1 MARHDITALQR
12 AIVRYHREY
21 GNWPAA
27 SDAQNLDI
35 RFGGRRSNAEV
46 IRVLR
51 AEAGTGNPNH
61 ELNPQ
66 RMIFIEIEPHK
77 EGFSGISPEGEFLD
91 PWGMPYQIVLD
102 TSYDNIVQVNNSVY
116 GRVPG
121 VGVLIWSLGP
131 DRKSETRD
139 DLLSWQAESPRF

>member
-1 MARHDITALQR
+1 MARHDIAALQR

-27 SDAQNLDI
+27 TDDLNLDV

-51 AEAGTGNPNH
+51 SEEGPGNPNY

-77 EGFSGISPEGEFLD
+77 KGVSGITPDGDFLD
-91 PWGMPYQIVLD
+91 PWGMPYQIALD
-102 TSYDNIVQVNNSVY
+102 SNYDNIVEVNNSIY
-116 GRVPG
+116 GRVHG
-121 VGVLIWSLGP
+121 VGVLIWSFGP

-139 DLLSWQAESPRF
+139 DLLSWQAE